1 METITSAPLRSPR
14 PGGAQPHLPVW
25 LAPNKEEKTTYKI
38 NDESLSFGKVDW
50 HQVVSR
56 QRLGAGFNS
65 SLKICGHLRP
75 SAV

>member
-1 METITSAPLRSPR
+1 LKFVQFLVLAVSGRERPVEKPTTADQRRST
-14 PGGAQPHLPVW
+14 Q
-25 LAPNKEEKTTYKI
+25 I
-38 NDESLSFGKVDW
+38 NADESLSFGKVDW